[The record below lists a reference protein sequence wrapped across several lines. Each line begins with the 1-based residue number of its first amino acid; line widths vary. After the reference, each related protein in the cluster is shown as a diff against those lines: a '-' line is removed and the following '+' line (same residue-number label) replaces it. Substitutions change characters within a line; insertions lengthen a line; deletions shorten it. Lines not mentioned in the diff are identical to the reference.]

1 MNAQRLH
8 QLLLDA
14 GIWHEDLSRL
24 GGQVLVRVSE
34 DIPLGGTSIHV
45 VHEIRILTPDMAV
58 TTSYAGW
65 SGPVSAR
72 QARALAL
79 LAERYADALEA
90 VTKVVDAYVEEV
102 TQDMKEVTRA

>member
-1 MNAQRLH
+1 MDAQRLR
-8 QLLLDA
+8 QRLLDA
-14 GIWHEDLSRL
+14 GIWPDDLSVW
-24 GGQVLVRVSE
+24 GGIVNIRVFE
-34 DIPLGGTSIHV
+34 DIPLGATSIHV
-45 VHEIRILTPDMAV
+45 VHEIRILTPDMTL

-102 TQDMKEVTRA
+102 TQEMKEVSHA